1 MDHTLKHNPLGKTGL
16 SVCELGFGAAP
27 LGNLYEVLPE
37 RQVEAALER
46 AWEGGIRYYDTAPL
60 YGYGL
65 SELRIGRL
73 LRGLPREEFT
83 LSTKVGRYF
92 LAPGNEPVDYGQWT
106 APLHFSPVY
115 DYSYD
120 GTMRALEQSRLRL
133 GIPRIDIA
141 LIHDVDRRNHGDD
154 YDRRFGEAIDGAYR
168 ALAELRRTGEVRAIG
183 VGVNEADVCARFA
196 READF
201 DCMIMAGCYS
211 LLRQD
216 GLDEFLPLAEAQGV
230 RVILAGVFNSGILA
244 EGPKQG
250 AHYNYLAAPPEVIE
264 RVRRLDVLCSAS
276 GVPLAAA
283 ALQFAAAHPAVAS
296 VLVGMVRPEEVEAN
310 LKLLRTPIGSY
321 LWQAFKEDG
330 LLREDAPV
338 PV

>member
-1 MDHTLKHNPLGKTGL
+1 MDDTLKHNPLGATGL

-27 LGNLYEVLPE
+27 LGNLYEALPE
-37 RQVEAALER
+37 PQVEATLER
-46 AWEGGIRYYDTAPL
+46 AWAGGIRYYDTAPL

-65 SELRIGRL
+65 SELRVGRL

-92 LAPGNEPVDYGQWT
+92 VAPGREPVDYGQWT
-106 APLHFSPVY
+106 APLNFRPVY

-154 YDRRFGEAIDGAYR
+154 YDRRFGEAIEGAHR
-168 ALAELRRTGEVRAIG
+168 ALAELRRSGDVRAIG

-196 READF
+196 REGDF

-216 GLDEFLPLAEAQGV
+216 GLDEFLPLAEQKGV

-244 EGPKQG
+244 EGPKEG
-250 AHYNYLAAPPEVIE
+250 AHYNYLAAPREVIE
-264 RVRRLDVLCSAS
+264 RVRRLDVLCSAQ

-296 VLVGMVRPEEVEAN
+296 VLVGMVRPEEVEQN
-310 LKLLRTPIGSY
+310 LKLLRTPIGSH
-321 LWQAFKEDG
+321 LWQALKEEG

>member
-1 MDHTLKHNPLGKTGL
+1 MHGTLKHHPLGRTGL
-16 SVCELGFGAAP
+16 SICELGFGAAP
-27 LGNLYEVLPE
+27 LGNLYEAIPE
-37 RQVEAALER
+37 QQADATLER
-46 AWEGGIRYYDTAPL
+46 AWAGGIRYYDTAPL

-65 SELRIGRL
+65 GELRVGRL
-73 LRGLPREEFT
+73 LRGLPREQFV

-92 LAPGNEPVDYGQWT
+92 VAPRTEPLDYGQWT
-106 APLHFSPVY
+106 APLNFRPVY

-168 ALAELRRTGEVRAIG
+168 ALAELRRSGDVRAIG

-196 READF
+196 SAADF

-216 GLDEFLPLAEAQGV
+216 GLDEFLPLAQQKGV
-230 RVILAGVFNSGILA
+230 SVILAGVFNSGILA
-244 EGPKQG
+244 EGPKQD
-250 AHYNYLAAPPEVIE
+250 AHYNYLAAPPDVIE
-264 RVRRLDVLCSAS
+264 RVRRLDVLCSAE

-283 ALQFAAAHPAVAS
+283 ALQFAAAHPAVVS
-296 VLVGMVRPEEVEAN
+296 VLVGMVRPEEVDAN
-310 LKLLRTPIGSY
+310 LKLLHTPIGSE
-321 LWQAFKEDG
+321 LWQCFKEEG
-330 LLREDAPV
+330 LLRPDAPV